1 MTTPLTIAPDPL
13 AACPPLLR
21 WLLERTAPEDGA
33 LALLN
38 PSRPLDDIYAT
49 WVQGGHLP
57 SALRLIAGVLPAR
70 ESIWWAWVSAKYAA
84 QSSGGKPPSAAVH
97 AALTAVE
104 QWIVRPDDDA
114 RRTAWE
120 AGDAAGLDTPIGM
133 AAAAVFLSGTT
144 VGPANLPPIP
154 PPPGVA
160 LPLVSGALLVAA
172 TACSD
177 PKQIEPTMTAFAA
190 QGMEIVKRLGGWDTA
205 LQLAYDTHHRLK
217 QEYDRATAPPPAR

>member
-1 MTTPLTIAPDPL
+1 
-13 AACPPLLR
+13 
-21 WLLERTAPEDGA
+21 
-33 LALLN
+33 
-38 PSRPLDDIYAT
+38 
-49 WVQGGHLP
+49 
-57 SALRLIAGVLPAR
+57 
-70 ESIWWAWVSAKYAA
+70 
-84 QSSGGKPPSAAVH
+84 
-97 AALTAVE
+97 
-104 QWIVRPDDDA
+104 
-114 RRTAWE
+114 
-120 AGDAAGLDTPIGM
+120 M

-172 TACSD
+172 TTGPD

-217 QEYDRATAPPPAR
+217 QEYDRATAPPPSR